1 MNQNFIKSLTRI
13 VGESNILHSGAE
25 KERFTH
31 IWKTDIPLEAKAVIF
46 PSSTEEVSEIM
57 KYCYGIKQEVIV
69 HGGLSNLVG
78 GTETESN
85 QLVISLDKMNLIEEV
100 DPQSKTITAQAGTI
114 LENMIDAAKEK
125 NLLLPMSFGAKGSAH
140 IGGVVSTNAGGLRVF
155 RYGMTRQMVLGL
167 EVVLPDGTI
176 ISSLKKIIKD
186 NSGYDLKQL
195 FIGSEGTL
203 GIVTKVILRLSE
215 APTSRSSAIVGIDSY
230 EQVIELLKYLEK
242 NLAGTLSGFELMWK
256 NTYAAM
262 TGDQSHLTA
271 PIGTEYNY
279 YVFVESLGSQPKQD
293 YERLENLIGNSLEME
308 LIQDGVMM
316 QSERELNSIW
326 QIREDVSILAG
337 QANFDQ
343 HFDISIPIPLIG
355 ELVDQ
360 AVKELNKFPFVERI
374 FTFGHVADGNIHF
387 IIGKKE
393 NNYKIIEAINEV
405 IYRPLKE
412 VGGSVSAEHGI
423 GIHKKAYLATSRSK
437 EEIDMMKTLKLTF
450 DPLNI
455 LNPGRIF

>member
-1 MNQNFIKSLTRI
+1 
-13 VGESNILHSGAE
+13 
-25 KERFTH
+25 
-31 IWKTDIPLEAKAVIF
+31 
-46 PSSTEEVSEIM
+46 
-57 KYCYGIKQEVIV
+57 
-69 HGGLSNLVG
+69 
-78 GTETESN
+78 
-85 QLVISLDKMNLIEEV
+85 
-100 DPQSKTITAQAGTI
+100 
-114 LENMIDAAKEK
+114 
-125 NLLLPMSFGAKGSAH
+125 
-140 IGGVVSTNAGGLRVF
+140 
-155 RYGMTRQMVLGL
+155 
-167 EVVLPDGTI
+167 
-176 ISSLKKIIKD
+176 
-186 NSGYDLKQL
+186 
-195 FIGSEGTL
+195 
-203 GIVTKVILRLSE
+203 
-215 APTSRSSAIVGIDSY
+215 
-230 EQVIELLKYLEK
+230 
-242 NLAGTLSGFELMWK
+242 MWK
-256 NTYAAM
+256 NTYTAM

-271 PIGTEYNY
+271 PISTEYNY

-293 YERLENLIGNSLEME
+293 YERLENLMGNSLEME

-326 QIREDVSILAG
+326 QIREDVSILAA

-360 AVKELNKFPFVERI
+360 AVKELNKLPFVERI

-393 NNYKIIEAINEV
+393 NNPEVIKAINEV

-423 GIHKKAYLATSRSK
+423 GIHKKTYLATSRSK

-455 LNPGRIF
+455 LNPRRIF

>member
-1 MNQNFIKSLTRI
+1 MDQNFIKSLTRI

-57 KYCYGIKQEVIV
+57 KYCYSIKQEVIV
-69 HGGLSNLVG
+69 HGGLTNLVG

-167 EVVLPDGTI
+167 EAVLPDGTI

-230 EQVIELLKYLEK
+230 EQVIDLLKYLEK
-242 NLAGTLSGFELMWK
+242 KLAGTLSGFELMWK

-271 PIGTEYNY
+271 PISTEYNY

-326 QIREDVSILAG
+326 QIREDVSILAA

-360 AVKELNKFPFVERI
+360 AVKELNKLPFVERI

-393 NNYKIIEAINEV
+393 NNPKIIEAINQV

-437 EEIDMMKTLKLTF
+437 DEIDMMKTLKLTF

>member
-57 KYCYGIKQEVIV
+57 KYCYSIKQEVIV
-69 HGGLSNLVG
+69 HGGLTNLVG

-167 EVVLPDGTI
+167 EAVLPDGTI

-230 EQVIELLKYLEK
+230 EQVIDLLKYLEK

-271 PIGTEYNY
+271 PISTEYNY

-393 NNYKIIEAINEV
+393 NNPKIIEAINEV
-405 IYRPLKE
+405 LYRPLKE
-412 VGGSVSAEHGI
+412 IGGSVSAEHGI

-450 DPLNI
+450 DPLKI

>member
-1 MNQNFIKSLTRI
+1 MDQNFIKSLTRI

-46 PSSTEEVSEIM
+46 PSSTEKVSEIM
-57 KYCYGIKQEVIV
+57 KYCYSIKQEVIV
-69 HGGLSNLVG
+69 HGGLTNLVG

-167 EVVLPDGTI
+167 EAVLPDGTI

-230 EQVIELLKYLEK
+230 EQVIDLLKYLEK

-271 PIGTEYNY
+271 PISTEYNY
-279 YVFVESLGSQPKQD
+279 YVFVESLGSQSKQD

-326 QIREDVSILAG
+326 QIREDVSILAA

-360 AVKELNKFPFVERI
+360 AVKELNELPFVERI

-393 NNYKIIEAINEV
+393 NNPKIIEAINEV

-437 EEIDMMKTLKLTF
+437 EEIDMMKNLKLTF

>member
-1 MNQNFIKSLTRI
+1 MDQNFIKSLTRI

-57 KYCYGIKQEVIV
+57 KYCYSIKQEVIV
-69 HGGLSNLVG
+69 HGGLTNLVG

-167 EVVLPDGTI
+167 EAVLPDGTI

-230 EQVIELLKYLEK
+230 EQVIDLLKYLEK

-271 PIGTEYNY
+271 PISTEYNY

-326 QIREDVSILAG
+326 QIREDVSILAA

-360 AVKELNKFPFVERI
+360 AVKELNKLPFVERI

-393 NNYKIIEAINEV
+393 NNPKIIEAINQV

-437 EEIDMMKTLKLTF
+437 DEIDMMKTLKLTF

>member
-1 MNQNFIKSLTRI
+1 MDQNFIKSLTRI

-57 KYCYGIKQEVIV
+57 KYCYSIKQEVIV
-69 HGGLSNLVG
+69 HGGLTNLVG

-85 QLVISLDKMNLIEEV
+85 QLVISLDKMNLIEEI

-167 EVVLPDGTI
+167 EAVLPDGTI

-230 EQVIELLKYLEK
+230 EQVIDLLKYLEK

-271 PIGTEYNY
+271 PISTEYNY
-279 YVFVESLGSQPKQD
+279 YVFIESLGSQPKQD

-326 QIREDVSILAG
+326 QIREDVSILAA

-360 AVKELNKFPFVERI
+360 AVKELNELPFVERI

-393 NNYKIIEAINEV
+393 NNPKIIEAINEV

-437 EEIDMMKTLKLTF
+437 EEIDMMKNLKLTF

>member
-167 EVVLPDGTI
+167 EAVLPDGTI

-393 NNYKIIEAINEV
+393 NNPKIIEAINEV
-405 IYRPLKE
+405 LYRPLKE

>member
-1 MNQNFIKSLTRI
+1 MDQNFIKSLTRI

-57 KYCYGIKQEVIV
+57 KYCYSIKQEVIV
-69 HGGLSNLVG
+69 HGGLTNLVG

-167 EVVLPDGTI
+167 EAVLPDGTI

-230 EQVIELLKYLEK
+230 EQVIDLLKYLEK

-271 PIGTEYNY
+271 PISTEYNY
-279 YVFVESLGSQPKQD
+279 YVFVESLGSQSKQD

-326 QIREDVSILAG
+326 QIREDVSILAA

-360 AVKELNKFPFVERI
+360 AVKELNELPFVERI

-393 NNYKIIEAINEV
+393 NNPKIIEAINEV

-437 EEIDMMKTLKLTF
+437 EEIDMMKNLKLTF

>member
-1 MNQNFIKSLTRI
+1 MDQNFIKSLTQI
-13 VGESNILHSGAE
+13 VGESNIHHSGAE

-57 KYCYGIKQEVIV
+57 KYCYSIKQEVIV
-69 HGGLSNLVG
+69 HGGLTNLVG

-167 EVVLPDGTI
+167 EAVLPDGTI

-230 EQVIELLKYLEK
+230 EQVIDLLKYLEK

-271 PIGTEYNY
+271 PISTEYNY
-279 YVFVESLGSQPKQD
+279 YVFVESLGSQSKQD

-326 QIREDVSILAG
+326 QIREDVSILAA

-360 AVKELNKFPFVERI
+360 AVKELNELPFVERI

-393 NNYKIIEAINEV
+393 NNPKIIEAINEV

-437 EEIDMMKTLKLTF
+437 EEIDMMKNLKLTF

>member
-1 MNQNFIKSLTRI
+1 MDQNFIKSLTRI

-57 KYCYGIKQEVIV
+57 KYCYSIKQEVIV
-69 HGGLSNLVG
+69 HGGLTNLVG

-167 EVVLPDGTI
+167 EAVLPDGTI

-230 EQVIELLKYLEK
+230 EQVIDLLKYLEK

-271 PIGTEYNY
+271 PISTEYNY
-279 YVFVESLGSQPKQD
+279 YVFVESLGSQSKQD

-326 QIREDVSILAG
+326 QIREDVSILAA

-360 AVKELNKFPFVERI
+360 AVKELNELPFVERI

-393 NNYKIIEAINEV
+393 NNPKIIEAINEV

-437 EEIDMMKTLKLTF
+437 EEMDMMKNLKLTF

>member
-1 MNQNFIKSLTRI
+1 MDQNFIKSLTRI

-57 KYCYGIKQEVIV
+57 KYCYSIKQEVIV
-69 HGGLSNLVG
+69 HGGLTNLVG

-167 EVVLPDGTI
+167 EAVLPDGTI

-230 EQVIELLKYLEK
+230 EQVIDLLKYLEK

-271 PIGTEYNY
+271 PISTEYNY

-326 QIREDVSILAG
+326 QIREDVSILAA

-360 AVKELNKFPFVERI
+360 AVKELNKLPFVERI

-393 NNYKIIEAINEV
+393 NNPKIIEAINEV

-423 GIHKKAYLATSRSK
+423 GIHKKTYLATSRSK

>member
-1 MNQNFIKSLTRI
+1 MDQNFIKSLTQI

-57 KYCYGIKQEVIV
+57 KYCYSIKQEVIV
-69 HGGLSNLVG
+69 HGGLTNLVG

-114 LENMIDAAKEK
+114 LENMIEAAKEK

-167 EVVLPDGTI
+167 EAVLPDGTI

-230 EQVIELLKYLEK
+230 EQVIDLLKYLEK

-271 PIGTEYNY
+271 PISTEYNY
-279 YVFVESLGSQPKQD
+279 YVFVESLGSQSKQD

-326 QIREDVSILAG
+326 QIREDVSILAA

-360 AVKELNKFPFVERI
+360 AVKELNELPFVERI

-393 NNYKIIEAINEV
+393 NNPKIIEAINEV

-437 EEIDMMKTLKLTF
+437 EEIDMMKNLKLTF

>member
-1 MNQNFIKSLTRI
+1 
-13 VGESNILHSGAE
+13 
-25 KERFTH
+25 
-31 IWKTDIPLEAKAVIF
+31 
-46 PSSTEEVSEIM
+46 
-57 KYCYGIKQEVIV
+57 
-69 HGGLSNLVG
+69 
-78 GTETESN
+78 
-85 QLVISLDKMNLIEEV
+85 
-100 DPQSKTITAQAGTI
+100 
-114 LENMIDAAKEK
+114 
-125 NLLLPMSFGAKGSAH
+125 
-140 IGGVVSTNAGGLRVF
+140 
-155 RYGMTRQMVLGL
+155 MVLGL
-167 EVVLPDGTI
+167 EAVLPDGTI

-230 EQVIELLKYLEK
+230 KQVIDLLKYLEK

-271 PIGTEYNY
+271 PISTEYNY
-279 YVFVESLGSQPKQD
+279 YVFIESLGSQPKQD

-326 QIREDVSILAG
+326 QIREDVSILAA

-360 AVKELNKFPFVERI
+360 AVRELNKLPFVERI

-393 NNYKIIEAINEV
+393 NNPKIIEAINEL
-405 IYRPLKE
+405 IYSPLKE

-423 GIHKKAYLATSRSK
+423 GIHKKAYLSTSRSK

>member
-1 MNQNFIKSLTRI
+1 MNQNFIKSLTQI

-57 KYCYGIKQEVIV
+57 KYCYSIKQEVIV
-69 HGGLSNLVG
+69 HGGLTNLVG

-114 LENMIDAAKEK
+114 LENMIEAAKEK

-230 EQVIELLKYLEK
+230 EQVIDLLKYLEK

-271 PIGTEYNY
+271 PISTEYNY

-316 QSERELNSIW
+316 QSERELNTIW

>member
-1 MNQNFIKSLTRI
+1 MDQNFIKSLTRI

-57 KYCYGIKQEVIV
+57 KYCYSIKQEVIV
-69 HGGLSNLVG
+69 HGGLTNLVG

-167 EVVLPDGTI
+167 EAVLPDGTI

-230 EQVIELLKYLEK
+230 EQVIDLLKYLEK

-271 PIGTEYNY
+271 PISTEYNY
-279 YVFVESLGSQPKQD
+279 YVFVESLGSQSKQD

-326 QIREDVSILAG
+326 QIREDVSILAA

-360 AVKELNKFPFVERI
+360 AVKELNELPFVERI

-393 NNYKIIEAINEV
+393 NNPKIIEAINEV

-437 EEIDMMKTLKLTF
+437 EEIYMMKNLKLTF

>member
-1 MNQNFIKSLTRI
+1 MTQNFIKSLTQI

-167 EVVLPDGTI
+167 EAVLPDGTI

-203 GIVTKVILRLSE
+203 GIVTKVIFRLSE

-230 EQVIELLKYLEK
+230 EQVIDLLKYLEK

-271 PIGTEYNY
+271 PMSTEYNY

-393 NNYKIIEAINEV
+393 NNPKIIEAINEV

>member
-1 MNQNFIKSLTRI
+1 MDQNFIKSLTRI
-13 VGESNILHSGAE
+13 VGEPNILHSGVE

-57 KYCYGIKQEVIV
+57 KYCYSIKQEVIV
-69 HGGLSNLVG
+69 HGGLTNLVG

-167 EVVLPDGTI
+167 EAVLPDGTI

-230 EQVIELLKYLEK
+230 EQVIDLLKYLEK

-271 PIGTEYNY
+271 PISIEYNY
-279 YVFVESLGSQPKQD
+279 YVFIESLGSQPKQD

-326 QIREDVSILAG
+326 QIREDVSILAA

-360 AVKELNKFPFVERI
+360 AVRELNKLPFVERI

-393 NNYKIIEAINEV
+393 NNPKIIEAINEL

-423 GIHKKAYLATSRSK
+423 GIHKKAYLSTSRSK

>member
-1 MNQNFIKSLTRI
+1 MNQNFIKSLTQI

-57 KYCYGIKQEVIV
+57 KYCYSIKQEVIV
-69 HGGLSNLVG
+69 HGGLTNLVG

-230 EQVIELLKYLEK
+230 EQVIDLLKYLEK

-271 PIGTEYNY
+271 PISTEYNY

-316 QSERELNSIW
+316 QSERELNTIW

>member
-1 MNQNFIKSLTRI
+1 MDQNFIKSLTRI

-57 KYCYGIKQEVIV
+57 KYCYSIKQEVIV
-69 HGGLSNLVG
+69 HGGLTNLVG

-167 EVVLPDGTI
+167 EAVLPDGTI

-230 EQVIELLKYLEK
+230 EQVIDLLKYLEK

-271 PIGTEYNY
+271 PISTEYNY

-326 QIREDVSILAG
+326 QIREDVSILAA

-360 AVKELNKFPFVERI
+360 AVKELNKLPFVERI

-393 NNYKIIEAINEV
+393 NNPKIIEAINQV

-423 GIHKKAYLATSRSK
+423 GIHKKTYLATSRSK

>member
-1 MNQNFIKSLTRI
+1 MDQNFIKSLTRI

-57 KYCYGIKQEVIV
+57 KYCYSIKQEVIV
-69 HGGLSNLVG
+69 HGGLTNLVG

-167 EVVLPDGTI
+167 EAVLPDGTI

-230 EQVIELLKYLEK
+230 EQVIDLLKYLEK

-271 PIGTEYNY
+271 PISTEYNY
-279 YVFVESLGSQPKQD
+279 YVFVESLGSQSKQD

-326 QIREDVSILAG
+326 QIREDVSILAA

-360 AVKELNKFPFVERI
+360 AVKELNELPFVERI

-393 NNYKIIEAINEV
+393 NNPKIIEAINEV

-423 GIHKKAYLATSRSK
+423 GIHKKTYLATSRSK

>member
-1 MNQNFIKSLTRI
+1 MDQNFIKSLTRI

-57 KYCYGIKQEVIV
+57 KYCYSIKQEVIV
-69 HGGLSNLVG
+69 HGGLTNLVG

-167 EVVLPDGTI
+167 EAVLPDGTI

-230 EQVIELLKYLEK
+230 EQVIDLLKYLEK

-271 PIGTEYNY
+271 PMSTEYNY

-326 QIREDVSILAG
+326 QIREDVSILAA

-360 AVKELNKFPFVERI
+360 AVKELNKLPFVERI

-393 NNYKIIEAINEV
+393 NNPKIIEAINQV

-437 EEIDMMKTLKLTF
+437 DEIDMMKTLKLTF